1 MVFKIPLLKCKIE
14 KYEYTNKIINYL
26 YEISTV
32 ENCYILWFYCV
43 KVSFINDILKYQN
56 VFTLAPNSTR
66 FAKFCTDLATNISV
80 LAAIGDG
87 ESIRELGTAN
97 DTNSKFFQL
106 NR

>member
-1 MVFKIPLLKCKIE
+1 MKYPLLKI
-14 KYEYTNKIINYL
+14 YL
-26 YEISTV
+26 CHIS
-32 ENCYILWFYCV
+32 WFYRV

-97 DTNSKFFQL
+97 DTNSKGTSK
-106 NR
+106 